1 MKIPKDIERK
11 CLELAGV
18 PPAPAG
24 RLPYVVLPVPPSTN
38 NLFLSVGRRR
48 VKTPQYR
55 AWIAEADPIAA
66 RLQPPPGTPFGVSIT
81 VYGHGRLN
89 TARDLANCEKAI
101 VDSLVRTGVIPGDSI
116 RDGLWRVV
124 LNYQPG
130 SDGTPVAVVTLLKPE
145 EVRT

>member
-1 MKIPKDIERK
+1 MKIPKDLERK
-11 CLELAGV
+11 CLELAGR

-24 RLPYVVLPVPPSTN
+24 LLPHVVLPVPPSAN

-55 AWIAEADPIAA
+55 AWIEAADPIAA
-66 RLQPPPGTPFGVSIT
+66 KLKPPARKPFGVSIT
-81 VYGHGRLN
+81 VFGHGRLN

-124 LNYQPG
+124 LNYKPG
-130 SDGTPVAVVTLLKPE
+130 DDGIPVALVLFIE
-145 EVRT
+145 AE